1 VHWLRRIFHKQQSEK
16 LLDAE
21 LRFHLERQIS
31 DYIAAGLPPEEAR
44 RRAHLD
50 FGGLESIKQ
59 QTREARRGNFIEI
72 LRQDVRYGFRML
84 GKNPGFTTVAVLT
97 LALGIGGTTA
107 IFSVV
112 SSALLRPLPYHDPS
126 QLVWVADENP
136 RAHMTVVLESDYF
149 AYQQLKGIFQDVAA
163 YEPGETHTLTGFGDA
178 VRLNGGAVTY
188 NFFDVLGVLP
198 QMGRSFLP
206 EEDRAGVAHTV
217 LLTDTCWRQHFSSD
231 ANIIGRSIALDNESY
246 SVIGVLPPQF
256 EFLDNPRVAVIVPLA
271 LQNREISITKPMRL
285 VRAVGR
291 LRQGITPAA
300 AAANVD
306 AANQRIWAGY
316 PPSWAGMMEGTR
328 AQVLP
333 LREHLVGK
341 AQPALL
347 VLLAAVA
354 SVLLIA
360 CLNIAN
366 LQLARGVSRE
376 KEIAIRGALG
386 AGRSRLLRQLLTEN
400 LIISLAGGASG
411 LAIAA
416 WLVRVLRASGPANIP
431 HLATSQLNLPVFAFA
446 LIVSLATG
454 ILFGLAPMLA
464 ASRVPI
470 LETIKESGTPTGPSW
485 KIGRS
490 HNLLTVIELA
500 AALVLFIG
508 AGLLVRSF
516 AQLTSVPPGFDA
528 RGVLTAQISL
538 PINLYKT
545 QEQQLAFFR
554 SLEKR
559 LISLPGVESAALANV
574 LPLQG
579 FNLGS
584 WVQREELPPAPPGT
598 SPTTGVGVVTP
609 GYFSV
614 LHISLV
620 QGRLLD
626 SRDGRVSPN
635 DLVVNEAFIRRYFP
649 NENALGKRLKV
660 ADQGIWT
667 IVGVVRDSKQRGLAA
682 DIEPEIF
689 IPVEKWCP
697 PELTVLLRLQRD
709 PITFLPSVRA
719 VVSQLDKNLPL
730 FDVQTMDSLL
740 NGELAAQ
747 RFNAALLGAFAI
759 FAVFLAAIGIYGVM
773 AYSVHQ
779 RVREVAIRM
788 ALGAEP
794 RDVLWMTLSRG
805 LVLAATGLVFGLAGA
820 FALTRLLGTLL
831 YRVRPSDPAT
841 FVGVTLALLAV
852 ALAACWIPA
861 RRAMRVDPMVALRYE

>member
-1 VHWLRRIFHKQQSEK
+1 MHWLRRIFHKEQTEK
-16 LLDAE
+16 HLDAE
-21 LRFHLERQIS
+21 LRFHLERQVS
-31 DYIAAGLPPEEAR
+31 DYVATGLSPAEAR

-72 LRQDVRYGFRML
+72 LRQDVRYGLRML
-84 GKNPGFTTVAVLT
+84 GKNPGFTTVAILT

-112 SSALLRPLPYHDPS
+112 SSALLRPLPYHDPA
-126 QLVWVADENP
+126 QLVWVTDENP

-149 AYQQLKGIFQDVAA
+149 AYQQLKGVFQDVAA
-163 YEPGETHTLTGFGDA
+163 YEPGETHALTGFGDA

-188 NFFDVLGVLP
+188 NFFDVLGILP

-217 LLTDTCWRQHFSSD
+217 LLTDACWRQHFSFD
-231 ANIIGRSIALDNESY
+231 PHIIGRSIALDNESY

-256 EFLDNPRVAVIVPLA
+256 EFLDNPRVEVIVPLA

-285 VRAVGR
+285 VRAVAR
-291 LRQGITPAA
+291 LRQGITPVS

-354 SVLLIA
+354 SVLFIA

-454 ILFGLAPMLA
+454 VLFGLAPMLA
-464 ASRVPI
+464 AFRVPI
-470 LETIKESGTPTGPSW
+470 VETIKESGTPTGPSS
-485 KIGRS
+485 KIRRS

-516 AQLTSVPPGFDA
+516 VQLTSVPPGFDA

-554 SLEKR
+554 SLEER
-559 LISLPGVESAALANV
+559 LVSLPGVESAALANV

-579 FNLGS
+579 FDLGTI
-584 WVQREELPPAPPGT
+584 VQREELPPAPPGT
-598 SPTTGVGVVTP
+598 LPNIGVGVVTP
-609 GYFSV
+609 GYFSA
-614 LHISLV
+614 LRMPLV
-620 QGRLLD
+620 EGRLLD
-626 SRDGRVSPN
+626 SRDGRGSPN

-667 IVGVVRDSKQRGLAA
+667 IAGVVGDSKQRGLAV
-682 DIEPEIF
+682 DVEPEIF
-689 IPVEKWCP
+689 VPVEKWCP
-697 PELTVLLRLQRD
+697 PELTLLLRVQGD
-709 PITFLPSVRA
+709 PITFLPAVRA

-740 NGELAAQ
+740 KGELASQ
-747 RFNAALLGAFAI
+747 RFNAALLAAFAI

-794 RDVLWMTLSRG
+794 RDVLWMILSRG
-805 LVLAATGLVFGLAGA
+805 LVLAATGLVFGLTGA

-831 YRVRPSDPAT
+831 YKVRPSDPAT

-861 RRAMRVDPMVALRYE
+861 RRAMRVDPMIALRYE

>member
-1 VHWLRRIFHKQQSEK
+1 MHWLRRIFHKEQTEK
-16 LLDAE
+16 HLDAE
-21 LRFHLERQIS
+21 LRFHLERQVS
-31 DYIAAGLPPEEAR
+31 DYVATGLSPAEAR

-72 LRQDVRYGFRML
+72 LRQDVRYGLRML
-84 GKNPGFTTVAVLT
+84 GKNPGFTTVAILT

-112 SSALLRPLPYHDPS
+112 SSALLRPLPYHDPA
-126 QLVWVADENP
+126 QLVWVTDENP

-149 AYQQLKGIFQDVAA
+149 AYQQLKGVFQDVAA
-163 YEPGETHTLTGFGDA
+163 YEPGETHALTGFGDA

-188 NFFDVLGVLP
+188 NFFDVLGILP

-206 EEDRAGVAHTV
+206 EEDRTGVAHTV
-217 LLTDTCWRQHFSSD
+217 LLTDACWRQHFSFD
-231 ANIIGRSIALDNESY
+231 PHIIGRSIALDNESY
-246 SVIGVLPPQF
+246 SVIGVLPPKF
-256 EFLDNPRVAVIVPLA
+256 EFLDNPRVEVIVPLA

-285 VRAVGR
+285 VRAVAR
-291 LRQGITPAA
+291 LRQGITPVS

-354 SVLLIA
+354 SVLFIA

-416 WLVRVLRASGPANIP
+416 WLVRVLRTSGPANIP

-454 ILFGLAPMLA
+454 VLFGLAPMLA
-464 ASRVPI
+464 AFRVPI
-470 LETIKESGTPTGPSW
+470 VETIKESGTPTGPSW
-485 KIGRS
+485 KIRRS

-516 AQLTSVPPGFDA
+516 VQLTSVPPGFDA

-554 SLEKR
+554 SLEER
-559 LISLPGVESAALANV
+559 LVSLPGVESAALANV

-579 FNLGS
+579 FDLGTI
-584 WVQREELPPAPPGT
+584 VQREELPPAPPGT
-598 SPTTGVGVVTP
+598 LPNIGVGVVTP
-609 GYFSV
+609 GYFSA
-614 LHISLV
+614 LRMPLV
-620 QGRLLD
+620 EGRLLD
-626 SRDGRVSPN
+626 SRDGRGSPN

-667 IVGVVRDSKQRGLAA
+667 IAGVVGDSKQRGLAV
-682 DIEPEIF
+682 DVEPEIF
-689 IPVEKWCP
+689 VPVEKWCP
-697 PELTVLLRLQRD
+697 PELTLLLRVQGD
-709 PITFLPSVRA
+709 PITLLPAVRA

-740 NGELAAQ
+740 KGELASQ
-747 RFNAALLGAFAI
+747 RFNAALLAAFAI

-794 RDVLWMTLSRG
+794 RDVLWMILSRG
-805 LVLAATGLVFGLAGA
+805 LVLAATGLVFGLTGA

-831 YRVRPSDPAT
+831 YKVRPSDPAT
-841 FVGVTLALLAV
+841 FVGVSLALLAV

-861 RRAMRVDPMVALRYE
+861 RRAMRVDPMIALRYE

>member
-1 VHWLRRIFHKQQSEK
+1 MHWLRRIFNKEQTEK
-16 LLDAE
+16 HLDAE

-31 DYIAAGLPPEEAR
+31 DYIAAGMTPKEAR
-44 RRAHLD
+44 RRAQLD
-50 FGGLESIKQ
+50 FGGLESVKQ
-59 QTREARRGNFIEI
+59 QSREARRGNFIEI
-72 LRQDVRYGFRML
+72 LRQDVRYGFRVL

-112 SSALLRPLPYHDPS
+112 SSALLRPLPYHDPA
-126 QLVWVADENP
+126 QLVWLADENT

-149 AYQQLKGIFQDVAA
+149 AYQQLKGVFQNVAA

-217 LLTDTCWRQHFSSD
+217 LLTDACWRQHFSSD
-231 ANIIGRSIALDNESY
+231 PHIIGRSIALDNESY

-256 EFLDNPRVAVIVPLA
+256 EFLDNPRVEVIVPLA

-285 VRAVGR
+285 VRAVAR
-291 LRQGITPAA
+291 LRQGMTPAA

-416 WLVRVLRASGPANIP
+416 WLVRVLRSNGPANIP
-431 HLATSQLNLPVFAFA
+431 HLAASQLNLSVFTFA
-446 LIVSLATG
+446 LLVSLATG
-454 ILFGLAPMLA
+454 VLFGLAPMLA
-464 ASRVPI
+464 AFRVPI
-470 LETIKESGTPTGPSW
+470 VETIKESGTPAGPSW
-485 KIGRS
+485 KIRRS

-559 LISLPGVESAALANV
+559 LVSLPGVESVALANV

-598 SPTTGVGVVTP
+598 LPTTGVGVVTP

-667 IVGVVRDSKQRGLAA
+667 IVGVVRDSKQRGLAV
-682 DIEPEIF
+682 DVEPEIF
-689 IPVEKWCP
+689 VPVEKWCP
-697 PELTVLLRLQRD
+697 PELTLLLRVQGD
-709 PITFLPSVRA
+709 PITLLPAVRA

-740 NGELAAQ
+740 KGELASQ

-794 RDVLWMTLSRG
+794 RDVLWMILSRG
-805 LVLAATGLVFGLAGA
+805 LALAAVGLVFGLTGA